1 MPGNSIRGKAA
12 EQIDPELRTRA
23 GLSWPNRAIV
33 ALICFSTALVILETE
48 PSIYEPNKVLFDTL
62 EHAMLGLFIVEYVAR
77 LWVAVENPR
86 YPASW
91 RYAVSP
97 VALVD
102 LLVIG
107 AMMFTLVGLEGV
119 VLRLL
124 RLIRLLRLAKLGH
137 YSTAIQNISAAI
149 FARRFELIMSIGI
162 AFGLLVVSASALYI
176 VEGDDQPE
184 AFGSIPRSMW
194 WATAT
199 LTTVGYGDVVPNTPL
214 GKVFATLTA
223 VTGIGLIAMPAGILA
238 SAFSDA
244 IQRRRQ
250 SQEDENGV

>member
-1 MPGNSIRGKAA
+1 MAQPSDR
-12 EQIDPELRTRA
+12 RA
-23 GLSWPNRAIV
+23 DLLLHP
-33 ALICFSTALVILETE
+33 LVILETE
-48 PSIYEPNKVLFDTL
+48 PSIYEPNKVLFDSL
-62 EHAMLGLFIVEYVAR
+62 ERAVLGLFLLEYIAR

-86 YPASW
+86 YPARW

-97 VALVD
+97 IALVD
-102 LLVIG
+102 LVVIG
-107 AMMFTLVGLEGV
+107 TMMVTLVGLEGV
-119 VLRLL
+119 VMRLL

-149 FARRFELIMSIGI
+149 FARRFELITSIGI
-162 AFGLLVVSASALYI
+162 AFGLLVVSASALYL
-176 VEGDDQPE
+176 VEVDDQPE

-199 LTTVGYGDVVPNTPL
+199 LTTVGYGDAVPISPL
-214 GKVFATLTA
+214 GKLFATVTA

-250 SQEDENGV
+250 SEDEEKKNGV